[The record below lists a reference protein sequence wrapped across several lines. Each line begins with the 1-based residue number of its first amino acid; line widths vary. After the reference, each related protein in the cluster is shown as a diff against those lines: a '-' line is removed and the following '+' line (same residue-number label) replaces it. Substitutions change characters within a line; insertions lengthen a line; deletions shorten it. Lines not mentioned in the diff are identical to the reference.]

1 MKVSRLSLAFLA
13 FLLWARIANAG
24 TVSGKAEILGPKGLR
39 DAVVYFAPIPGKK
52 FPASTQPV
60 ALNQINMMF
69 TPRVLPVLVGTTVA
83 FPNGDEIV
91 HNVFSLGPTGKFTVG
106 SYGKGASKSRKFT
119 TPGEYTI
126 LCNVHAEM
134 SAHIFVTETPY
145 FAVTDANGS
154 FTIKNVPAGQYV
166 VRVWHERYKGQ
177 PVAIDVK
184 GTETVNVSF
193 QLKR

>member
-1 MKVSRLSLAFLA
+1 LKILNVFLVLVLSVG
-13 FLLWARIANAG
+13 IANAG

-39 DAVVYFAPIPGKK
+39 YAIVYFAPIPGKK

-60 ALNQINMMF
+60 TLNQVNMMF
-69 TPRVLPVLVGTTVA
+69 TPRVLPILAGTTVS

-106 SYGKGASKSRKFT
+106 SYGKGASKSRTFT
-119 TPGEYTI
+119 VPGEYTI

-145 FAVTDANGS
+145 FAVTDMNGDFS
-154 FTIKNVPAGQYV
+154 IKNVPAGKYV
-166 VRVWHERYKGQ
+166 VKIWHERYKGQ
-177 PVAIDVK
+177 PVSIEVK
-184 GTETVNVSF
+184 DEGTVRVSF
-193 QLKR
+193 RLKR

>member
-1 MKVSRLSLAFLA
+1 
-13 FLLWARIANAG
+13 
-24 TVSGKAEILGPKGLR
+24 
-39 DAVVYFAPIPGKK
+39 
-52 FPASTQPV
+52 
-60 ALNQINMMF
+60 
-69 TPRVLPVLVGTTVA
+69 
-83 FPNGDEIV
+83 
-91 HNVFSLGPTGKFTVG
+91 
-106 SYGKGASKSRKFT
+106 
-119 TPGEYTI
+119 
-126 LCNVHAEM
+126 M